1 MSLQF
6 LATIF
11 YKHTVHTY
19 VYVCCWVTALH
30 NSYVNKLTA
39 STTLHFIIE
48 ILFITLC
55 YLCRFFTESIVAH
68 TSTHSPVTY
77 TTHSL
82 MRIHALEQLL
92 SHMTSHCFLI
102 RSVAAHLLTRPPKG
116 GSASIVLYFTLR
128 WCSLLEVLSLVETI
142 VFHNRYVHTYTQCKC
157 TYLL

>member
-11 YKHTVHTY
+11 YIQTY
-19 VYVCCWVTALH
+19 
-30 NSYVNKLTA
+30 
-39 STTLHFIIE
+39 
-48 ILFITLC
+48 ITP
-55 YLCRFFTESIVAH
+55 V

-77 TTHSL
+77 TTRSL
-82 MRIHALEQLL
+82 MRIHALGQLL

-157 TYLL
+157 TFYNHIQKIMLSMYVCIHAGYTQNQ